1 LIIYRHPFKTLT
13 CFEFTESIQNHSAAS
28 RLDIIK
34 SMTTVDVLYRYAQ
47 HPKEDVMRALGSLRE
62 VYGIRQL
69 RFNEAARTVRVEYD
83 ATRLTAPLVLQLLRS
98 GGLDVVEEISL
109 LAPAEPIA
117 APAPAPAPAA

>member
-1 LIIYRHPFKTLT
+1 
-13 CFEFTESIQNHSAAS
+13 
-28 RLDIIK
+28 
-34 SMTTVDVLYRYAQ
+34 MTTVDVLYRYAQ
-47 HPKEDVMRALGSLRE
+47 HPNEDVMRALGSLRE

-69 RFNEAARTVRVEYD
+69 RFDEAAYTVRVEYD

-98 GGLDVVEEISL
+98 SGLDVVEEISL